1 MKDNKSGKLAAIYI
15 LYIIVAGIIGI
26 LCGNGYKASLVGSE
40 MCIRDSYIAAAY
52 VSMRA
57 GRAAV
62 LMYAAGIL
70 GLSLAIFIVYGI
82 GGVKKQ

>member
-1 MKDNKSGKLAAIYI
+1 
-15 LYIIVAGIIGI
+15 
-26 LCGNGYKASLVGSE
+26 
-40 MCIRDSYIAAAY
+40 
-52 VSMRA
+52 MRA